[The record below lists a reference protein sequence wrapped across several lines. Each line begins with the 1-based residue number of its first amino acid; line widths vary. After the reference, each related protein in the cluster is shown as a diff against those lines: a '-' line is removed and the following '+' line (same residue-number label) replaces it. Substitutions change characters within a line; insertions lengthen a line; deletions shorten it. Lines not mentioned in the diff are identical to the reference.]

1 MNRREMKIPD
11 LTTKEGKKENGKE
24 RKEEKE
30 DKMKMETRLDDK
42 EETEKERIDK
52 LSPLLNIIS
61 PSIGQSDVGSD
72 AKEDD
77 FRDKSG
83 NDILLKALLNMQNVI
98 AAVIPEVIL
107 FSIASNI
114 ALPDGGSDNIW

>member
-11 LTTKEGKKENGKE
+11 LTTKEGKKENGEE

-30 DKMKMETRLDDK
+30 DKMKMENRLDNK

-52 LSPLLNIIS
+52 LSPLLNIITS
-61 PSIGQSDVGSD
+61 SIGQSDVGSD

-77 FRDKSG
+77 FRNNSG
-83 NDILLKALLNMQNVI
+83 NDILLKALLNMQNLIMVRSY
-98 AAVIPEVIL
+98 VFEL
-107 FSIASNI
+107 
-114 ALPDGGSDNIW
+114 

>member
-30 DKMKMETRLDDK
+30 DKMKVENRLDNM

-77 FRDKSG
+77 FRDNSG
-83 NDILLKALLNMQNVI
+83 NDILLKALLNMQNLIMVRSY
-98 AAVIPEVIL
+98 VFEL
-107 FSIASNI
+107 
-114 ALPDGGSDNIW
+114 